1 MAVPEQTPYK
11 EYIANGVTKSFPL
24 EFDCENQDHLIVTVN
39 DIEPE
44 NGQWSFINGA
54 VVFLIAPANEAK
66 IVIQRNTPLERNTNY
81 QTTNNSFRPQ
91 PVNKDFDRIWWKLQ
105 ELGVTNWLT
114 DTDIKNLS
122 AYVNSLND
130 ETRDEFYN
138 NLGNLEKNT
147 KAMLDEA
154 IKNGAVSALAITT
167 VDTVEELEDLNA
179 WEGRTVSV
187 TSIGNYKYNS
197 STLTWER
204 DFITDRQVVNINN
217 ISELNNLDAWPGRAV
232 IVVNDTYKYING
244 EWIPQNHIFNIRDFG
259 AVADYDVL
267 TKTIL
272 TDSSSAFND
281 AVIQAKK
288 VSGIVYIPSCIEGK
302 GFYINGNW
310 NLSTSGYTNGIR
322 IRGDGKQ
329 SSILILEPVNTAKP
343 VFGGETGAPG
353 NPSNISIGGVT
364 LLAHNKWV
372 GICIQTNGLCLTEFA
387 DWYIKDFEVGL
398 DIIND
403 TTSPYGIF
411 TEFVRFRDGH
421 LRANK
426 TQIRFRRLNNGDASF
441 HGVNFDAVNMDGTDE
456 AGMVGIDVGEGC
468 YVYSGS
474 WTQMTIFSM
483 GEGVA
488 IKNAG
493 TRNGFDELYF
503 EGNGRIESTSTGR
516 WETDGRWFVQNDTV
530 SFDDRSTAYSRFVTG
545 NYQTPKINTP
555 QISDIGLNLFRAGS
569 GDNARK
575 KLTRLS
581 GDGVDAFSL
590 NFYSG
595 NTNSWNGTQGL
606 ALTYSTKTDSNAEP
620 DGLSAFLT
628 LNRFCSYLQKYTF
641 GYGKTGEQLAINQS
655 GRHTG
660 QMGRYKTVDVP
671 ISSSSQTITVTG
683 LVPTSKQSFLLS
695 IDCSA
700 NNISYSAL
708 FLCSKWDGATT
719 NAALVGV
726 SRSENMPSGIS
737 QVFINDSG
745 VNVVFGNAVSTQLI
759 MNLSAVG
766 VGVY

>member
-1 MAVPEQTPYK
+1 MAVPEQTPYI
-11 EYIANGVTKSFPL
+11 EHTGNGVTTSFSL
-24 EFDCENQDHLIVTVN
+24 GFQCESKDHLIVLID
-39 DIEPE
+39 DIEPPIAT
-44 NGQWSFINGA
+44 WS
-54 VVFLIAPANEAK
+54 LIDGNVIFTTAPAAGKK
-66 IVIQRNTPLERNTNY
+66 ITAQRNTPFSRNVDY
-81 QTTNNSFRPQ
+81 QAYNNSFKPQ
-91 PVNKDFDRIWWKLQ
+91 PVNNDFDRIWLKLQ

-167 VDTVEELEDLNA
+167 VNSVEDLEDLNA
-179 WEGRTVSV
+179 WDGRTVAV
-187 TSIGNYKYNS
+187 AGIGNYKYNS
-197 STLTWER
+197 ASQAWER

-217 ISELNNLDAWPGRAV
+217 ISELNNLDTWPGRAV

-288 VSGIVYIPSCIEGK
+288 VSGIVYVPSCEDGK
-302 GFYINGNW
+302 AYYIKGNW
-310 NLSTSGYTNGIR
+310 NLTTRGYTEGIR

-329 SSILILEPVNTAKP
+329 SSILFAEPNDQTKP

-353 NPSNISIGGVT
+353 NPSNISIGGVSIIS
-364 LLAHNKWV
+364 HQKWK
-372 GICIQTNGLCLTEFA
+372 GIAIQTNGLCLTEFA
-387 DWYIKDFEVGL
+387 DWYIKGFEVGL

-403 TTSPYGIF
+403 TTAPGGIF

-426 TQIRFRRLNNGDASF
+426 TQVRFRRLNNGDPSF
-441 HGVNFDAVNMDGTDE
+441 HGVNFDAVVMDGTDE
-456 AGMVGIDVGEGC
+456 AGMIGIDVGEGC
-468 YVYSGS
+468 YLYSGS
-474 WTQMTIFSM
+474 WTQTTIFSN

-488 IKNAG
+488 LRNAG

-503 EGNGRIESTSTGR
+503 EGNGRIECTSTGR
-516 WETDGRWFVQNDTV
+516 WETDGRWFVQNETG
-530 SFDDRSTAYSRFVTG
+530 SFDDRSTGNSRFVTG
-545 NYQTPKINTP
+545 NYQTPKINTSL
-555 QISDIGLNLFRAGS
+555 ISDIGLNLFRAGT

-581 GDGVDAFSL
+581 GDGIDAFAL

-595 NTNSWNGTQGL
+595 NTKSWNGTQGL

-641 GYGKTGEQLAINQS
+641 GYGKTGEQLAINQN

-671 ISSSSQTITVTG
+671 ISSSPQKITVTE

-745 VNVVFGNAVSTQLI
+745 VNVVFDNAVSTQLI